1 VIQVEPQHLSDAWA
15 KVEPWI
21 AQSVAVNQGDENVT
35 DVLIALARGQY
46 ALWHEPGKF
55 AAVSR
60 IERWPR
66 QTVGT
71 IVYLGGKDLQA
82 IEDAFEEAKMFAK
95 ANKIDVIRVFGRVG
109 WERLLGMKRKGV
121 ILQLEVA

>member
-1 VIQVEPQHLSDAWA
+1 MIQVKPEDLSDVWA
-15 KVEPWI
+15 EVAPWI
-21 AQSVAVNQGDENVT
+21 AQAVEVNQGDENLT

-46 ALWHEPGKF
+46 ALWHEPKTF

-71 IVYLGGKDLQA
+71 IVYLGGKDLPA
-82 IEDAFEEAKMFAK
+82 IERAFEEAKMFAK
-95 ANKIDVIRVFGRVG
+95 ANKIDVIRVFGRPG
-109 WERLLGMKRKGV
+109 WERLLGLERKGV
-121 ILQLEVA
+121 ILQVAVS

>member
-1 VIQVEPQHLSDAWA
+1 LIQVKPEDLSDTWA

-21 AQSVAVNQGDENVT
+21 AQSVQVNQGDENLL
-35 DVLIALARGQY
+35 DVLIALARAQY
-46 ALWHEPGKF
+46 ALWYEPGKF

-71 IVYLGGKDLQA
+71 IVYLGGRDLQA
-82 IEDAFEEAKMFAK
+82 IEDAFEEAKMFAR
-95 ANKIDVIRVFGRVG
+95 ANKIDVIRVFGRPG

-121 ILQLEVA
+121 ILQMAVA

>member
-1 VIQVEPQHLSDAWA
+1 MIQVSAADLSDAWRQ
-15 KVEPWI
+15 VEPWI
-21 AQSVAVNQGDENVT
+21 AQAVEVNQGDENVT

-46 ALWHEPGKF
+46 TLWYEPKYF

-71 IVYLGGKDLQA
+71 IVYLGGRDLSV
-82 IEDAFEEAKMFAK
+82 IELAFEEARMFAK
-95 ANKIDVIRVFGRVG
+95 KNGIDVIRVFGRPG
-109 WERLLGMKRKGV
+109 WERLLGLKRKGV
-121 ILQLEVA
+121 ILQLAVT

>member
-1 VIQVEPQHLSDAWA
+1 VIQVRPEDLSDVWRQ
-15 KVEPWI
+15 VEPWI
-21 AQSVAVNQGDENVT
+21 AQSVAVNQGDENLT
-35 DVLIALARGQY
+35 DVLIALARAQY
-46 ALWHEPGKF
+46 ALWHEPNYF

-71 IVYLGGKDLQA
+71 IVYLGGKDLSV
-82 IEDAFEEAKMFAK
+82 IELAFEEAKMFAK
-95 ANKIDVIRVFGRVG
+95 KNGIDVIRVFGRPG
-109 WERLLGMKRKGV
+109 WERLLGMKRRGV